1 MSTKNLLLVIFS
13 LATGVTT
20 SSVLLL
26 FKTQSRHEAILA
38 YEADKKNTGT
48 INQLSEEYI
57 DSLKERAEVLQ
68 STLTATEIL
77 LSKTKQKNR
86 ALRFAAFPYSLK
98 PGETN
103 YDKTKTTNGSLTGTV
118 MNR

>member
-26 FKTQSRHEAILA
+26 IKAQSQHNAILA
-38 YEADKKNTGT
+38 YKTDRKNAEK
-48 INQLSEEYI
+48 INQLSVEYI
-57 DSLKERAEVLQ
+57 DSLKEKAEVLQ

-86 ALRFAAFPYSLK
+86 ALRFAAVSYSLK
-98 PGETN
+98 PCETAPA
-103 YDKTKTTNGSLTGTV
+103 KPKITNDSLMETV

>member
-26 FKTQSRHEAILA
+26 FKTQSQHDAILV
-38 YEADKKNTGT
+38 YEADKKNTEM
-48 INQLSEEYI
+48 ISQLSVEYI
-57 DSLKERAEVLQ
+57 DSLKEKAEVLQ

-77 LSKTKQKNR
+77 LNKTKQKNR
-86 ALRFAAFPYSLK
+86 ALRFAAFTYSPK
-98 PGETN
+98 PCET
-103 YDKTKTTNGSLTGTV
+103 DSAKTKTTTDSLTETV

>member
-26 FKTQSRHEAILA
+26 FKAQSRHSAILA
-38 YEADKKNTGT
+38 YEADRKNTET
-48 INQLSEEYI
+48 TSQLSVEYI

-77 LSKTKQKNR
+77 LNKTKQKNR
-86 ALRFAAFPYSLK
+86 VLRFAAFTSSSQPC
-98 PGETN
+98 ET
-103 YDKTKTTNGSLTGTV
+103 DSAKTKTTNDSLTETV